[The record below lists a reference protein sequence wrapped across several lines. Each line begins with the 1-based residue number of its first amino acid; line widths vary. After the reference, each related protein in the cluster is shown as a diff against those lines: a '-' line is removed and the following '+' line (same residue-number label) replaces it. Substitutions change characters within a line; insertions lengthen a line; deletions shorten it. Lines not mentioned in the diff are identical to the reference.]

1 MFDTFDDKGKIFTH
15 IITKIPVEVIIQT
28 EIHSIRGKI
37 HIRKDNRL
45 KDELNSNE
53 AFIAL
58 TDVVITNQQGEIVRE
73 AGFLAVHRSHIIW
86 VLPLSPEP
94 TEENEE

>member
-1 MFDTFDDKGKIFTH
+1 MFDTFDDKGKIFTQV
-15 IITKIPVEVIIQT
+15 ITKIPVEVIIQT

-73 AGFLAVHRSHIIW
+73 TGFLAVQRSHIIW

-94 TEENEE
+94 AEENEE